1 MKTNKLI
8 ILLMTAMITMPSLA
22 AEKENISFKAMGLQ
36 NETPLNEDN
45 QKRLALKIEQAV
57 AYNNAGANTA
67 QSQLFVICPEFV
79 TTSSDVV
86 NTGMRNIYVV
96 RGELS
101 LFSRNLIDDNTFAT
115 VVLSLEGSGKTEQ
128 DCYRV
133 MINSIRGSNPQI
145 ARFISESQQR
155 VIEYYEKIMPQV
167 LAKAERQMNSLAY
180 DDALV
185 TLSIIPECVDGY
197 YTVSELMSKAYTK
210 ILDRNADMTI
220 NSAKTLMLK
229 KEYLSAIDTLATVDP
244 MSSRYEEAW
253 QLMTE
258 ARGKIDAAEKAEAE
272 KKMQELEAARAQ
284 EEKDRQQQMQI
295 LQMEYDAQE
304 RDKEREYEL
313 AKMMISGQQAK
324 KYADSQAQE
333 KIETAKENDSSGTEF
348 KAWFS
353 NTFLK

>member
-1 MKTNKLI
+1 MKAKKLI
-8 ILLMTAMITMPSLA
+8 TLLFMALTAYPLSA

-45 QKRLALKIEQAV
+45 QKRLTLKIEQAV

-67 QSQLFVICPEFV
+67 QSQLFVIYPEFV

-101 LFSRNLIDDNTFAT
+101 LFSRNLMDDNTFAT
-115 VVLSLEGSGKTEQ
+115 VVLPLEGSGKTEQ

-155 VIEYYEKIMPQV
+155 VIEYYERIMPQV
-167 LAKAERQMNSLAY
+167 LAKAERQMTALEY
-180 DDALV
+180 DNALV

-197 YTVSELMSKAYTK
+197 YTVSELMSKAYAK
-210 ILDRNADMTI
+210 ILDRNADMAI
-220 NSAKTLMLK
+220 NEAKTLIVK
-229 KEYLSAIDTLATVDP
+229 KEYMQAIEVLSTIDP
-244 MSSRYEEAW
+244 MSSKYDEAW
-253 QLMTE
+253 QMIAE
-258 ARGKIDAAEKAEAE
+258 ARTKIDAVEQAEAE
-272 KKMQELEAARAQ
+272 RRLQEIEAAKAQ
-284 EEKDRQQQMQI
+284 AEQEREQQMKI
-295 LQMEYDAQE
+295 LQMEYEAQE
-304 RDKEREYEL
+304 RDKERAYEL
-313 AKMMISGQQAK
+313 TKIALSGQQAK
-324 KYADSQAQE
+324 EYADTQAQE
-333 KIETAKENDSSGTEF
+333 KIQTAVENNTDGSDF
-348 KAWFS
+348 KTWFT

>member
-1 MKTNKLI
+1 MKAKKLI
-8 ILLMTAMITMPSLA
+8 TLLFMALTAYPLSA

-45 QKRLALKIEQAV
+45 QKRLTLKIEQAV

-67 QSQLFVICPEFV
+67 QSQLFVIYPEFV

-101 LFSRNLIDDNTFAT
+101 LFSRNLMDDNTFAT
-115 VVLSLEGSGKTEQ
+115 VVLPLEGSGKTEQ

-155 VIEYYEKIMPQV
+155 VIEYYERIMPQV
-167 LAKAERQMNSLAY
+167 LAKAERQMTALEY

-197 YTVSELMSKAYTK
+197 YTVSELMSKAYAK
-210 ILDRNADMTI
+210 ILDRNADMAI
-220 NSAKTLMLK
+220 NEAKTLIVK
-229 KEYLSAIDTLATVDP
+229 KEYMQAIEVLSTIDP
-244 MSSRYEEAW
+244 MSSKYDEAW
-253 QLMTE
+253 QMIAE
-258 ARGKIDAAEKAEAE
+258 ARTKIDAVEQAEAE
-272 KKMQELEAARAQ
+272 RRLQEIEAAKAQ
-284 EEKDRQQQMQI
+284 AEQEREQQMKI
-295 LQMEYDAQE
+295 LRRQ
-304 RDKEREYEL
+304 
-313 AKMMISGQQAK
+313 
-324 KYADSQAQE
+324 
-333 KIETAKENDSSGTEF
+333 
-348 KAWFS
+348 
-353 NTFLK
+353 